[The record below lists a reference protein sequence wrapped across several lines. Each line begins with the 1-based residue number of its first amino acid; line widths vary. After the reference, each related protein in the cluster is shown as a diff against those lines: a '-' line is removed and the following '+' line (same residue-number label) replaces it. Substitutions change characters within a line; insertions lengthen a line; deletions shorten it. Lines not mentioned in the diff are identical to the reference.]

1 MKIRVYSQDNYLTTG
16 VNELIK
22 SIPLNGVYCDGSII
36 IIDLLTPDFMLHSD
50 FFKRMLSRYFS
61 RP

>member
-50 FFKRMLSRYFS
+50 FFQKNVVTLFF
-61 RP
+61 